1 MILLRATGFCLG
13 FILFSSDLAPR
24 LGNVAASMSEDKTP
38 RRRVRN
44 LHLPELPPLDDV
56 LRVHA
61 LHVLEV
67 CQGNRR
73 YAANVLGIDRK
84 TLYRMLRRWG
94 VPSP

>member
-1 MILLRATGFCLG
+1 MAE
-13 FILFSSDLAPR
+13 A
-24 LGNVAASMSEDKTP
+24 KTP
-38 RRRVRN
+38 RRRIRN
-44 LHLPELPPLDDV
+44 PQLPELPSLDDV

-61 LHVLEV
+61 LHVLDA

-94 VPSP
+94 VPPP